1 MPPRLYTSVSPVS
14 VSAAATAAPTLVP
27 AAEFSATLRAAGAV
41 SLNTGALFTAT
52 TCAPTVNTL
61 ERA

>member
-1 MPPRLYTSVSPVS
+1 MSPMS